1 MRRRSIFQWA
11 RLKLTLFYLAGLLLL
26 SLGATM
32 TIRYVA
38 EREYLRSNHAQLG
51 EVQYIT
57 RSYLYYLHRPDQSSA
72 DLQQN
77 QASLLRAHLNEDLV
91 LFNLA
96 VLLAGGAV
104 SYWFAGRTLRPIE
117 EAHEAQARF
126 TADASHELR
135 TPLTNMRLENELF
148 LRQKQFTD
156 QEAREQIKSNLE
168 EVERLERLSQIK
180 SNLEEV
186 ERLERLSQ
194 NLLDLNHF
202 EQSPLQRA
210 ATAVMGIVTSAV
222 QQAEHLAQ
230 AKQVRL
236 VADDIEPAEILANPD
251 SMVQLLG
258 ILLDNAIK
266 YGPARGT
273 VTITGERFGSAY
285 VLTVSDQ
292 GKGIAE
298 EDLPY
303 IFDRLYRG
311 DKARSQTAGYGLGLS
326 VAREIARANNAAIA
340 VKNGPQG
347 GAIFGIRIEVA
358 QS

>member
-1 MRRRSIFQWA
+1 VRRRSIFQSA
-11 RLKLTLFYLAGLLLL
+11 RLKLTLFYLAGLLIL

-51 EVQYIT
+51 EVQHIT
-57 RSYLYYLHRPDQSSA
+57 RSYMYYLRRPDQSFA

-96 VLLAGGAV
+96 VLMAGGAV

-135 TPLTNMRLENELF
+135 TPLTNMKLENELF

-168 EVERLERLSQIK
+168 EVERLERLSQ
-180 SNLEEV
+180 
-186 ERLERLSQ
+186 

-202 EQSPLQRA
+202 EQMPLRRA
-210 ATAVMGIVTSAV
+210 ATAVEDVVASAL
-222 QQAEHLAQ
+222 QQAERTAH
-230 AKQVRL
+230 AKHVRL
-236 VADDIEPAEILANPD
+236 VADAVAPAEILANAD

-266 YGPARGT
+266 YGPERGM
-273 VTITGERFGSAY
+273 VTITGERFGSTY
-285 VLTVSDQ
+285 VLAVSDE

-298 EDLPY
+298 DDAPH

-311 DKARSQTAGYGLGLS
+311 DKARSQTVGYGLGLS

-347 GAIFGIRIEVA
+347 GAIFGIRAEVV